1 MKYRFPIPRIGDL
14 LDQLG
19 KATVFSKIDLRIG
32 YHQIRIRPGDEWK
45 TAFNTNE
52 ELFKWLV
59 MPFGLSNAPSTF
71 MRLMNQVLYPFLN
84 QFIVVYFDDILV
96 CSSSR
101 EDHLQHLRKLFQ
113 VLTEIELYINPKKYT
128 FLTKEIVF
136 LGFLI
141 KEGKIGIE
149 PKKVEAIQSWP
160 VPTFIKEVQGFLGL
174 ASFYKRFIRNFS
186 SIVAPL
192 TNYLKKGN
200 FKWEHMQQ

>member
-32 YHQIRIRPGDEWK
+32 YHRPGDEWK

-96 CSSSR
+96 YSSSR

-113 VLTEIELYINPKKYT
+113 VLTEIELYINPKKCT

-192 TNYLKKGN
+192 TNCLKKGN